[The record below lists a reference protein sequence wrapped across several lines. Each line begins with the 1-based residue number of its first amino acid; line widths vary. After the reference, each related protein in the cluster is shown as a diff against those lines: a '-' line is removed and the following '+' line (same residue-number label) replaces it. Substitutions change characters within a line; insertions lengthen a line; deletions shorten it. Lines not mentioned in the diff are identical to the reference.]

1 MNMAMAQLKSHRIIT
16 IRRNLTMKPV
26 IGITTYLDTCPKK
39 IYAAVS
45 NNYIHSILIAGGLP
59 VMLPVVEDQDVAAE
73 YLSVIDGLL
82 LSGGEDICT
91 MVYGENPIKE
101 VEMFCPQR
109 DSFEINLF
117 SAALEQNMPVLGICR
132 GLQVMNSALG
142 GTLYQDIFT
151 QCKNVLGHF
160 PTKLPVDTLYHTINI
175 EKNSILAEIFEKEE
189 LRVNSYH
196 HQAAKDV
203 PEEFRATAFS
213 TDNVIE
219 GIEHRDKNFVVG
231 VQWHPE
237 DLTIKHPHFIKL
249 FSALV
254 NAAADSKADR
264 LTLQR
269 QF

>member
-1 MNMAMAQLKSHRIIT
+1 
-16 IRRNLTMKPV
+16 MKPV
-26 IGITTYLDTCPKK
+26 IGITTHLDNSRPQK

-45 NNYIHSILIAGGLP
+45 NSYVQSILMAGGIP
-59 VMLPVVEDQDVAAE
+59 VMLPVVEDQDMAAE

-82 LSGGEDICT
+82 LSGGEDVCT

-117 SAALEQNMPVLGICR
+117 AAAIEQNMPVLGICR
-132 GLQVMNSALG
+132 GLQVMNTALG

-151 QCKNVLGHF
+151 QCKNILGHL
-160 PTKLPVDTLYHTINI
+160 PRRLPVDTLYHTISI
-175 EKNSILAEIFEKEE
+175 KEDSILFDIFGKNE

-203 PEEFRATAFS
+203 ADAFRPTAFS
-213 TDNVIE
+213 TDNIIE
-219 GIEHRDKNFVVG
+219 GIEHLSRTFVIG

-237 DLTIKHPHFIKL
+237 DLTVKHPHFIKL
-249 FSALV
+249 FKALV
-254 NAAADSKADR
+254 DAASRD
-264 LTLQR
+264 
-269 QF
+269 